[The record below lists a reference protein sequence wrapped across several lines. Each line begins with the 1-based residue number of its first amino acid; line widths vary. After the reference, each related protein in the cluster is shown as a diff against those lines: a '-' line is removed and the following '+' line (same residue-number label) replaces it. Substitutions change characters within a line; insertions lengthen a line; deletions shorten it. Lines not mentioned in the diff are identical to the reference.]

1 MKTQSQPLLVVIMRQ
16 FRIPWYWVTVVIA
29 GILFSLLILVGY
41 LDGDFS
47 QHSIGGFWRT
57 GLQGPV
63 LIIYIL
69 VVYPFILRLWKAAIE
84 AFRPIVSMSENQF
97 NRLSAEI
104 ATEDR
109 RWEWLAV
116 FVGISLHLLRVRIWL
131 GWIDQWLEVYQ
142 VATDALLFGL
152 LVWLVYSSIKGSRG
166 IAKLSKQNLQLDI
179 FNTKLL
185 APVARLSLGN
195 SLAFVGGISLALLFE
210 TQETLIEWQS
220 IVVYS
225 VLVLATILIF
235 YISIWS
241 IHNIM
246 ARIKRY
252 ELEVAQK
259 YMAEMS
265 RKLKEWTTKDQT
277 QGMEEL
283 SSAVAGW
290 AAYERRV
297 KEAQEWPFNAG
308 IIRRLFASIFVPVS
322 VYLLKILSILGIR
335 ISF

>member
-1 MKTQSQPLLVVIMRQ
+1 M
-16 FRIPWYWVTVVIA
+16 
-29 GILFSLLILVGY
+29 
-41 LDGDFS
+41 
-47 QHSIGGFWRT
+47 GGFWRT

-69 VVYPFILRLWKAAIE
+69 LIYPRILHLWKAAIE
-84 AFRPIVSMSENQF
+84 AFRSIVSIGENQF
-97 NRLSAEI
+97 DLLSREI
-104 ATEDR
+104 ATENR

-116 FVGISLHLLRVRIWL
+116 FIGISLHLIRVRIWL

-142 VATDALLFGL
+142 VTTDAILFGL
-152 LVWLVYSSIKGSRG
+152 LFWVVYSSIKGSRG
-166 IAKLSKQNLQLDI
+166 IARLCKQNLKLDI

-195 SLAFVGGISLALLFE
+195 SLVFVGGISLALLFE
-210 TQETLIEWQS
+210 TQETLLEWQS
-220 IVVYS
+220 IVIYS
-225 VLVLATILIF
+225 VLVLSTILIF
-235 YISIWS
+235 YISMWS

-246 ARIKRY
+246 ARVKRY
-252 ELEVAQK
+252 ELGVAQK

-265 RKLKEWTTKDQT
+265 RKLKEWTTKSQLK
-277 QGMEEL
+277 GMEEL
-283 SSAVAGW
+283 SSSVAGW

-308 IIRRLFASIFVPVS
+308 IIRRLFVSILAPASI
-322 VYLLKILSILGIR
+322 YLIKILSTLGIK

>member
-1 MKTQSQPLLVVIMRQ
+1 METKSQPLLVVIMRQ

-29 GILFSLLILVGY
+29 SILFSLLILVGY
-41 LDGDFS
+41 LDGDFN
-47 QHSIGGFWRT
+47 QQSIGGFWRT

-69 VVYPFILRLWKAAIE
+69 VVYPFILRLHKPAIE
-84 AFRPIVSMSENQF
+84 AFRSLVSMSENQF
-97 NRLSAEI
+97 NRLSTEI
-104 ATEDR
+104 TTVNR

-116 FVGISLHLLRVRIWL
+116 FIGIFLFLAIQRIWL
-131 GWIDQWLEVYQ
+131 GVYGWLHVYQ
-142 VATDALLFGL
+142 ITTEVILFGL
-152 LVWLVYSSIKGSRG
+152 MSWLIYSSIKGSRG
-166 IAKLSKQNLQLDI
+166 IARLGKQNLQLDI

-185 APVARLSLGN
+185 APVARRSLGN
-195 SLAFVGGISLALLFE
+195 SLVFVGGISLALLFE

-220 IVVYS
+220 VVVYS

-235 YISIWS
+235 YISMWS

-246 ARIKRY
+246 ARVKRR

-265 RKLKEWTTKDQT
+265 RKLKEWTTKGQL

-308 IIRRLFASIFVPVS
+308 IIRRLFASVLAPVS
-322 VYLLKILSILGIR
+322 VYLIKIFSILGIR
-335 ISF
+335 IGG

>member
-1 MKTQSQPLLVVIMRQ
+1 MKTQSQPLLIALMRQ
-16 FRIPWYWVTVVIA
+16 VRIPWHWATVVIA
-29 GILFSLLILVGY
+29 GVLFLLLILVGY
-41 LDGDFS
+41 LDGDFN
-47 QHSIGGFWRT
+47 QQFAGGFWRV

-69 VVYPFILRLWKAAIE
+69 VIYPFVLRLWKSAIE

-97 NRLSAEI
+97 SRLSIEI
-104 ATEDR
+104 TTVNR
-109 RWEWLAV
+109 RREWLAV
-116 FVGISLHLLRVRIWL
+116 FIGIFLFLVIQRIWL
-131 GWIDQWLEVYQ
+131 GWVDQWFEVYQ
-142 VATDALLFGL
+142 VTTEVILFGL
-152 LVWLVYSSIKGSRG
+152 LSWLIYSSIKGSRG
-166 IAKLSKQNLQLDI
+166 IARLGKQNLQLDI

-195 SLAFVGGISLALLFE
+195 SLVFVGGISLALLFE

-220 IVVYS
+220 VVIYS
-225 VLVLATILIF
+225 ILVLATILIF
-235 YISIWS
+235 YISMWS
-241 IHNIM
+241 MHNIM
-246 ARIKRY
+246 ARVKRY

-265 RKLKEWTTKDQT
+265 RKLKEWTTKGQL

-308 IIRRLFASIFVPVS
+308 IIRRLFASVLAPVS
-322 VYLLKILSILGIR
+322 VYLIKIFSILGIR
-335 ISF
+335 IGG

>member
-1 MKTQSQPLLVVIMRQ
+1 MENQPHPLLVVLMRQ
-16 FRIPWYWVTVVIA
+16 FRTPWHLATVVIA
-29 GILFSLLILVGY
+29 VVLFSLLILVGY
-41 LDGDFS
+41 LDGAFN
-47 QHSIGGFWRT
+47 QQIEGGFWRT

-69 VVYPFILRLWKAAIE
+69 VIYPFILNLWKPAVE

-104 ATEDR
+104 TMVSR
-109 RWEWLAV
+109 RREWVAV
-116 FVGISLHLLRVRIWL
+116 LIGIFLFLVIQRIWL
-131 GWIDQWLEVYQ
+131 GWVDQWFEVYQ
-142 VATDALLFGL
+142 VTTEVILFGL
-152 LVWLVYSSIKGSRG
+152 LSWLIYSSIKGSRG
-166 IAKLSKQNLQLDI
+166 IARLGKENLQLDI

-195 SLAFVGGISLALLFE
+195 SLVFIGGISLALLFE

-220 IVVYS
+220 VVIYS

-235 YISIWS
+235 YISMWS

-246 ARIKRY
+246 ARVKRY

-265 RKLKEWTTKDQT
+265 RKLKEWTTKGQT

-308 IIRRLFASIFVPVS
+308 IIRRLFASILAPAVI
-322 VYLLKILSILGIR
+322 YLLKVLSVLGIR